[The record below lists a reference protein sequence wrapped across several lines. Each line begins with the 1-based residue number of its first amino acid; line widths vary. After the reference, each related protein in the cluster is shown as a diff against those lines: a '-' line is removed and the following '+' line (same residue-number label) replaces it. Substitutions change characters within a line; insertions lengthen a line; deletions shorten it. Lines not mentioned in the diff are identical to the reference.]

1 VYRMRQLHQIAAQS
15 VDGVFD
21 ANRRGGGGH
30 LSSIS
35 LHAGALPAS

>member
-1 VYRMRQLHQIAAQS
+1 VRQLHQIAAAT

-21 ANRRGGGGH
+21 AYRRGGGGH

-35 LHAGALPAS
+35 LHAGVLPAS